1 MKKYNRVEL
10 IDDGKYYKDTSVCS
24 GMRGTIIEERNSDGY
39 WLVNFEYTVRGDN
52 VEVLVA
58 EEDVKV
64 LNLKKPEMIEY
75 DGIKLIVEKEC
86 YAKYGAHKGMTGTIL
101 HPICRGG
108 SWVVYIERTI
118 IGEDDIDLSVHEDD
132 MEIVLPRGH
141 TVEVNRK
148 VKLVVHK
155 EEYFKKGLYIGREG
169 RVIKEKNPDG
179 YCLIGFESTPGR
191 NDGVDAL
198 IHNDDI
204 F

>member
-1 MKKYNRVEL
+1 MKKYDRIEL
-10 IDDGKYYKDTSVCS
+10 IADCKYYRENDVYK
-24 GMRGTIIEERNSDGY
+24 GMRGTIIGERNSDGC
-39 WLVNFEYTVRGDN
+39 WLVNFEYTDGIDN
-52 VEVLVA
+52 TEVLVS
-58 EEDVKV
+58 EEDMKV

-86 YAKYGAHKGMTGTIL
+86 YAKYGAHEGMRGTIL
-101 HPICRGG
+101 YPICHGG
-108 SWVVYIERTI
+108 SWLVYFEQTTI
-118 IGEDDIDLSVHEDD
+118 DEDDIDLSVHEDD
-132 MEIVLPRGH
+132 MEVVLPRGH

-155 EEYFKKGLYIGREG
+155 EEYFKKGLYIGRTG